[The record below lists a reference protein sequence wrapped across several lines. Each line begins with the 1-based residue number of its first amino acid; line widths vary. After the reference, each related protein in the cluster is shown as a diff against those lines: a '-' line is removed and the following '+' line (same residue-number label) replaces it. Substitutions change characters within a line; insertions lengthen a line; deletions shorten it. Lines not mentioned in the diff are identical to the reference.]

1 MLLDTTRAQLSAFP
15 AQLSVLTVIHVQ
27 TLSAAP
33 SVLRVMRTPS
43 AEHAQWATTNP
54 HHSVSLAQVS
64 LQIAFNALAQPPA
77 PSAPWDSQ
85 AQLALLAM
93 LDILDNF
100 VILAFQD
107 TIQIVE
113 SASLA
118 VLSARTVCNVL
129 MRLLVWFALL
139 VLQSLI
145 VQFVI

>member
-1 MLLDTTRAQLSAFP
+1 
-15 AQLSVLTVIHVQ
+15 
-27 TLSAAP
+27 
-33 SVLRVMRTPS
+33 
-43 AEHAQWATTNP
+43 
-54 HHSVSLAQVS
+54 
-64 LQIAFNALAQPPA
+64 
-77 PSAPWDSQ
+77 
-85 AQLALLAM
+85 M